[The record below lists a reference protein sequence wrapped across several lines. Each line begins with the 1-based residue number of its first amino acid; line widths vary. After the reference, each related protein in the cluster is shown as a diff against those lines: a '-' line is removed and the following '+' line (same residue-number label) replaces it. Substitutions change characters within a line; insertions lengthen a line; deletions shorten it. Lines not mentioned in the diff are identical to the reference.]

1 MKKKTRKESGDEGI
15 ADTILGKLDQ
25 IIPGF
30 HGFLKKAGGSKIF
43 GAKIGEIR
51 KEIERRFGGVKR

>member
-1 MKKKTRKESGDEGI
+1 MKKKTRKESGDENI
-15 ADTILGKLDQ
+15 SDTILGKLDK

-30 HGFLKKAGGSKIF
+30 NGFLKKAGKSKIF

-51 KEIERRFGGVKR
+51 KEIERRFNGVKK